1 MSSEFAGSMVM
12 AALLTLLAIALR
24 PALYNY
30 PKIVPFVLGAGM
42 ILGYARR
49 PTTARLIA
57 LGASVGIAALY
68 RHDLGVYLGIAAA
81 VLLLLVD
88 RGSRR
93 HRQLLILSATCAAM
107 LLPGVLFA
115 QTDGG
120 FITYL
125 RQCLETSRQEASR
138 TARPGAHFVIDWSQP
153 LIVRGDPP
161 PQPSARVAIRW
172 TPTLTPE
179 MRQRAEA
186 ELQLLE
192 PIRRQDDWNWSYAIV
207 RPSPDHLAAIVR
219 DTRVVDT
226 GGVDRLTFAIVA
238 PPPPRSSWFDE
249 LRRWHLAP
257 GILTIDNAV
266 PWLYLIAWLVV
277 LSAAA

>member
-1 MSSEFAGSMVM
+1 MLSIGAAGLFWVSSEFAGSMVM
-12 AALLTLLAIALR
+12 AALLTLLRSPPTGALQLSKDR
-24 PALYNY
+24 S
-30 PKIVPFVLGAGM
+30 VRLGAGM
-42 ILGYARR
+42 IPLSG
-49 PTTARLIA
+49 PTTARVIA
-57 LGASVGIAALY
+57 RRERRIAALP
-68 RHDLGVYLGIAAA
+68 DTTSGTGIAAA
-81 VLLLLVD
+81 VLLLW
-88 RGSRR
+88 SIAQSP

-115 QTDGG
+115 QMDGG

-192 PIRRQDDWNWSYAIV
+192 PIRRQDDWN
-207 RPSPDHLAAIVR
+207 
-219 DTRVVDT
+219 
-226 GGVDRLTFAIVA
+226 
-238 PPPPRSSWFDE
+238 
-249 LRRWHLAP
+249 
-257 GILTIDNAV
+257 
-266 PWLYLIAWLVV
+266 
-277 LSAAA
+277 